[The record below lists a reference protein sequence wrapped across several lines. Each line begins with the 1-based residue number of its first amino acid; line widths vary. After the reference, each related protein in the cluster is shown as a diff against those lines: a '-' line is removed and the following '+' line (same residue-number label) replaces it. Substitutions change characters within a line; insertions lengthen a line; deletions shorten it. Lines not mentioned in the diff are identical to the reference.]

1 MDLVF
6 IDNASHGVNAVL
18 RSLSQFLYTNTC
30 RNNTDP
36 AKVCKVLQFSTA
48 YPMIPQVLDYINGNL
63 NSPQDQLLTFNVSNA
78 MLNDTD
84 MFLSNLQTFIDEEYT
99 RSNNTTLIHMAVIS
113 HITAF
118 PAALLDIKR
127 LCAEVLHP
135 NGIISVIDSAHGL
148 GQVRIDVADMDPDIL
163 IATGYKW
170 MHAPRGSGLLY
181 VRQSLQDLMEPT
193 VTSNLGG
200 GPTPFQSRFSYVGTK
215 DYTPWIAMNYSLH
228 WRQTVVTDGD
238 DDAIMDYIHRLAFDG
253 GRRVAEMWNTSLVL
267 QNEARVAAMSNV
279 VFITQNQSE
288 ADAINFQLLAGN
300 PEYRVVS
307 RIERDNDG
315 VISVRLCAQIFMEMS
330 DFESFGQAVLDIYH
344 SL

>member
-1 MDLVF
+1 
-6 IDNASHGVNAVL
+6 
-18 RSLSQFLYTNTC
+18 
-30 RNNTDP
+30 
-36 AKVCKVLQFSTA
+36 
-48 YPMIPQVLDYINGNL
+48 
-63 NSPQDQLLTFNVSNA
+63 

-84 MFLSNLQTFIDEEYT
+84 LFLSSLQSFIDEET
-99 RSNNTTLIHMAVIS
+99 VRSNNTTLIFAAVIS

-118 PAALLDIKR
+118 PATLLDIKR
-127 LCAEVLHP
+127 LCAEVLRP
-135 NGIISVIDSAHGL
+135 NNIISVIDSAHGL
-148 GQVRIDVADMDPDIL
+148 GQTAIDIADMAPDIF

-170 MHAPRGSGLLY
+170 MHCARGSALLY
-181 VRQSLQDLMEPT
+181 VRSALQSLIEPT

-228 WRQTVVTDGD
+228 WRTTVVTEN
-238 DDAIMDYIHRLAFDG
+238 DDAVIMNYIHRLAFDG
-253 GRRVAEMWNTSLVL
+253 GRRIASMWNTSLVIE
-267 QNEARVAAMSNV
+267 NEERIAAMSNV

-288 ADAINFQLLAGN
+288 ADAINFELLAGD
-300 PEYRVVS
+300 PDYRVIS

-330 DFESFGQAVLDIYH
+330 DFENFGQRVMDIYG